1 MATSANVT
9 ATLIIKGQDQASAQI
24 DKSSKAAER
33 LSNNLKH
40 ASDNAGK
47 FNHGLPGLEGKHDSF
62 NRLAGAVGGAGGAL
76 QEATHSVALLDAA
89 MRLVPGPIGAAVSL
103 LGATAAALVLVER
116 HAMQAKLALA
126 QAFSGQV
133 LKDVTA
139 IKESF
144 DLTTES
150 ALALGNAL
158 ADSGKT
164 AGDVQ
169 SDLLGV
175 ANRAAEIGEDGSAA
189 IQKFAGT
196 LTAGVDAAD
205 KLRNRLRLLGVEVSK
220 IDFASALSGAGLEGA
235 GKGAADSE
243 ALLGNLSKTLDK
255 ENAKLQ
261 DLIRNRQ
268 GPIAELKEQSNS
280 IAFALFGGGK
290 EGTRARGQQKEAIS
304 AQLAQVQAAKDAI
317 TALEKR
323 QQSALAAVK
332 QAGEAEREIKV
343 QDAEREIQ
351 DADDLNDK
359 LLKREQDAEK
369 QRASAKAK
377 KRRDEEKRLTE
388 MALREAARRV
398 SEVQKMEERALGIA
412 ANAEQNPA
420 RKALLQQQQIE
431 LEKTRELAEVKANL
445 YLTTA
450 QQAKLSAAIEVEAA
464 GRVSAVQRD
473 LAQKQSDAVQKLQ
486 DRVLGIYA
494 TAEQDPA
501 RKALLQQQQIEI
513 DKTRELA
520 EVKANLYLTSA
531 QQAQLAAAIE
541 VEAANKVAAAQREV
555 TSAQYQ
561 QVQAYLQAGDA
572 IANALLQGDAATRAS
587 AGLKALMAGAES
599 FYQFSL
605 GNIPGGIAAGAAAV
619 QFARAALTSTPPTAQ
634 GSAAQAP
641 AREPAQADRQGGS
654 SLVVNLYGIAT
665 SKAEVGVNLQ
675 KAIKAALPTGMVPA

>member
-40 ASDNAGK
+40 ASDSAGK

-164 AGDVQ
+164 AIEIQ

-175 ANRAAEIGEDGSAA
+175 SNRAAEIGEDGSEA
-189 IQKFAGT
+189 IKKFAGT
-196 LTAGVDAAD
+196 LTAGVDASD
-205 KLRNRLRLLGVEVSK
+205 KLRNGLRLLGVQVSK
-220 IDFASALSGAGLEGA
+220 LDFAGAFFGSGIDSSKGTADAETALGGL
-235 GKGAADSE
+235 K
-243 ALLGNLSKTLDK
+243 KTLEDEQARLEDFVK
-255 ENAKLQ
+255 A
-261 DLIRNRQ
+261 RQ
-268 GPIAELKEQSNS
+268 GPLAELKKQKG
-280 IAFALFGGGK
+280 ALMFALYEGK
-290 EGTRARGQQKEAIS
+290 AGEKARKDQKIAES
-304 AQLAQVQAAKDAI
+304 AQREQVAAAQAAVVAF
-317 TALEKR
+317 EKR
-323 QQSALAAVK
+323 QQSAFEAAK
-332 QAGEAEREIKV
+332 QASAVEAQIRV

-431 LEKTRELAEVKANL
+431 LAKTRELAEAKANL

-486 DRVLGIYA
+486 DRVLGIYT

-520 EVKANLYLTSA
+520 EVKANLYLTTA

-541 VEAANKVAAAQREV
+541 IDAANRVAETQRAI
-555 TSAQYQ
+555 TAGQYQ
-561 QVQAYLQAGDA
+561 QVQSYLQAGDA
-572 IANALLQGDAATRAS
+572 IANALLQGDAAMRAS
-587 AGLKALMAGAES
+587 AGLKAIIAGAES
-599 FYQFSL
+599 LFQFSL
-605 GNIPGGIAAGAAAV
+605 GNYPGALAAGVAAV
-619 QFARAALTSTPPTAQ
+619 QYARAALTSTPKTAQ

-641 AREPAQADRQGGS
+641 AREPAQSDRQGGS

-665 SKAEVGVNLQ
+665 SKAEIGVNLQ

>member
-1 MATSANVT
+1 LRCS
-9 ATLIIKGQDQASAQI
+9 
-24 DKSSKAAER
+24 
-33 LSNNLKH
+33 
-40 ASDNAGK
+40 
-47 FNHGLPGLEGKHDSF
+47 
-62 NRLAGAVGGAGGAL
+62 
-76 QEATHSVALLDAA
+76 
-89 MRLVPGPIGAAVSL
+89 
-103 LGATAAALVLVER
+103 AAARRER
-116 HAMQAKLALA
+116 
-126 QAFSGQV
+126 G
-133 LKDVTA
+133 
-139 IKESF
+139 
-144 DLTTES
+144 
-150 ALALGNAL
+150 
-158 ADSGKT
+158 
-164 AGDVQ
+164 
-169 SDLLGV
+169 
-175 ANRAAEIGEDGSAA
+175 RAAQ
-189 IQKFAGT
+189 QK
-196 LTAGVDAAD
+196 
-205 KLRNRLRLLGVEVSK
+205 
-220 IDFASALSGAGLEGA
+220 
-235 GKGAADSE
+235 
-243 ALLGNLSKTLDK
+243 
-255 ENAKLQ
+255 
-261 DLIRNRQ
+261 
-268 GPIAELKEQSNS
+268 IAESE
-280 IAFALFGGGK
+280 
-290 EGTRARGQQKEAIS
+290 
-304 AQLAQVQAAKDAI
+304 QLAQVNAANDAI
-317 TALEKR
+317 KAFEKR

>member
-1 MATSANVT
+1 
-9 ATLIIKGQDQASAQI
+9 
-24 DKSSKAAER
+24 
-33 LSNNLKH
+33 
-40 ASDNAGK
+40 
-47 FNHGLPGLEGKHDSF
+47 
-62 NRLAGAVGGAGGAL
+62 LAGAVGGAGGAL

-164 AGDVQ
+164 AIEIQ

-175 ANRAAEIGEDGSAA
+175 SNRAAEIGEDGSEA
-189 IQKFAGT
+189 IKKFAGT
-196 LTAGVDAAD
+196 LTAGVDASD
-205 KLRNRLRLLGVEVSK
+205 KLRNGLRLLGVQVSK
-220 IDFASALSGAGLEGA
+220 LDFAGAFFGSGIDSSKGTADAETALGGL
-235 GKGAADSE
+235 K
-243 ALLGNLSKTLDK
+243 KTLEDEQARLEDFVK
-255 ENAKLQ
+255 A
-261 DLIRNRQ
+261 RQ
-268 GPIAELKEQSNS
+268 GPLAELKKQKG
-280 IAFALFGGGK
+280 ALMFALYEGK
-290 EGTRARGQQKEAIS
+290 AGEKARKDQKIAES
-304 AQLAQVQAAKDAI
+304 AQREQVAAAQAAVVAF
-317 TALEKR
+317 EKR
-323 QQSALAAVK
+323 QQSAFEAAK
-332 QAGEAEREIKV
+332 QASAVEAQIRV

-369 QRASAKAK
+369 Q
-377 KRRDEEKRLTE
+377 
-388 MALREAARRV
+388 
-398 SEVQKMEERALGIA
+398 
-412 ANAEQNPA
+412 
-420 RKALLQQQQIE
+420 
-431 LEKTRELAEVKANL
+431 
-445 YLTTA
+445 
-450 QQAKLSAAIEVEAA
+450 A

-486 DRVLGIYA
+486 DRVLGIYT

-520 EVKANLYLTSA
+520 EVKANLYLTTA

-541 VEAANKVAAAQREV
+541 IDAANRVAETQRAI
-555 TSAQYQ
+555 TAGQYQ
-561 QVQAYLQAGDA
+561 QVQSYLQAGDA
-572 IANALLQGDAATRAS
+572 IANALLQGDAAMRAS
-587 AGLKALMAGAES
+587 AGLKAIIAGAES
-599 FYQFSL
+599 LFQFSL
-605 GNIPGGIAAGAAAV
+605 GNYPGALAAGVAAV
-619 QFARAALTSTPPTAQ
+619 QYARAALTSTPKTAQ

-641 AREPAQADRQGGS
+641 AREPAQSDRQGGS

-665 SKAEVGVNLQ
+665 SKAEIGVNLQ
-675 KAIKAALPTGMVPA
+675 KAIMAALPTGMVPA

>member
-40 ASDNAGK
+40 ASDSAGK

-164 AGDVQ
+164 AIEIQ

-175 ANRAAEIGEDGSAA
+175 SNRAAEIGEDGSEA
-189 IQKFAGT
+189 IKKFAGT

-220 IDFASALSGAGLEGA
+220 IDFAAALSGAGLEGA

-290 EGTRARGQQKEAIS
+290 KGTRARGQQKEAIS

-332 QAGEAEREIKV
+332 QAVEAERVIRL
-343 QDAEREIQ
+343 QDAELEIQ
-351 DADDLNDK
+351 DANEANAK
-359 LLKREQDAEK
+359 ILKREVDAAKKIANARHKAARDAAARLLEIERRAAEK
-369 QRASAKAK
+369 RVDTFNSAMDLLFQREEE
-377 KRRDEEKRLTE
+377 RDNRLRAFRQKQAE
-388 MALREAARRV
+388 
-398 SEVQKMEERALGIA
+398 EVQK
-412 ANAEQNPA
+412 
-420 RKALLQQQQIE
+420 
-431 LEKTRELAEVKANL
+431 T
-445 YLTTA
+445 
-450 QQAKLSAAIEVEAA
+450 
-464 GRVSAVQRD
+464 
-473 LAQKQSDAVQKLQ
+473 Q